1 MSISVS
7 LNCATFLVKSPKNIP
22 AFIHLTIFF
31 ADPSVL
37 AATLRGH
44 NDAVWSL
51 AYNTSRQQLLS
62 ASSDGTVKL
71 WSPVNKTQ
79 SLLRSFER
87 EAAMPTS
94 VDWVKDDQSHMVAA
108 YTNADCV
115 IYDIETGNPVIKL
128 DTMSVSIL
136 MVLWGTEVGGGGRV
150 LGRSLANGRC
160 LHQRRLRYLRYPVI
174 KLDTRPCR

>member
-1 MSISVS
+1 M
-7 LNCATFLVKSPKNIP
+7 KSPKNSP
-22 AFIHLTIFF
+22 RFSDLTIFF

-44 NDAVWSL
+44 TDAVWSL

-71 WSPVNKTQ
+71 WSPVSKTQ
-79 SLLRSFER
+79 SLLRSFEK

-94 VDWVKDDQSHMVAA
+94 VDWVKDDLSHMVAA

-128 DTMSVSIL
+128 DTMSVSTLI
-136 MVLWGTEVGGGGRV
+136 VLGMGGGIVGQGEIEVGGQGVRTTP
-150 LGRSLANGRC
+150 R
-160 LHQRRLRYLRYPVI
+160 
-174 KLDTRPCR
+174 KW

>member
-1 MSISVS
+1 MRDFSREITKEHSYNQS
-7 LNCATFLVKSPKNIP
+7 LND
-22 AFIHLTIFF
+22 FF

-44 NDAVWSL
+44 TDAVWSL

-71 WSPVNKTQ
+71 WSPVSKTQ
-79 SLLRSFER
+79 SLLRSFEK

-128 DTMSVSIL
+128 DTMSVSTLI
-136 MVLWGTEVGGGGRV
+136 VQG
-150 LGRSLANGRC
+150 
-160 LHQRRLRYLRYPVI
+160 
-174 KLDTRPCR
+174 D

>member
-7 LNCATFLVKSPKNIP
+7 LSTF
-22 AFIHLTIFF
+22 
-31 ADPSVL
+31 PSVL
-37 AATLRGH
+37 VATLRGH
-44 NDAVWSL
+44 TDAVWSL

-128 DTMSVSIL
+128 DTVSVSTLI
-136 MVLWGTEVGGGGRV
+136 VPGE
-150 LGRSLANGRC
+150 
-160 LHQRRLRYLRYPVI
+160 
-174 KLDTRPCR
+174 

>member
-1 MSISVS
+1 M
-7 LNCATFLVKSPKNIP
+7 
-22 AFIHLTIFF
+22 
-31 ADPSVL
+31 
-37 AATLRGH
+37 
-44 NDAVWSL
+44 
-51 AYNTSRQQLLS
+51 S

-128 DTMSVSIL
+128 DTMSVSTL
-136 MVLWGTEVGGGGRV
+136 MYMGR
-150 LGRSLANGRC
+150 G
-160 LHQRRLRYLRYPVI
+160 
-174 KLDTRPCR
+174 